1 MIYNGKTYLST
12 SAVEKMKTVVKM
24 LGLKFPGGF
33 DRQILSTPQVPASPQ
48 MFRVTESARTPA
60 PPAEQG
66 RSQSRSPAR
75 SGRKRSRSDSPE
87 REESLGKKSR
97 GSPGKVSATD
107 R

>member
-1 MIYNGKTYLST
+1 M
-12 SAVEKMKTVVKM
+12 EKMKTVVKM

-33 DRQILSTPQVPASPQ
+33 DRQILSRPQVPASPQ
-48 MFRVTESARTPA
+48 MFRAEPARTPA